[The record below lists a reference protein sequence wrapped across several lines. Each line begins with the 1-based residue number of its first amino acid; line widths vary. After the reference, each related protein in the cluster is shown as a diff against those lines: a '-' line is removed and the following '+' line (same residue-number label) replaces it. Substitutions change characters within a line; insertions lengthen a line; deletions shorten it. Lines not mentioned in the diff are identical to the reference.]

1 MYRDL
6 DAGKIV
12 DTAAA
17 LRDRISERFAESGL
31 SRVADDL
38 LAVSR
43 EAASLSV
50 WLARPNRWLRA
61 GVALA
66 LVVLLAA
73 LVGALAS
80 LRVQGA
86 FANLSDVFQGL
97 EALVND
103 VVFVGIGIFFLITWE
118 RRLKRR
124 RALQALHTLRSMA
137 HIIDMHQLT
146 KDPGRLAIPGADTA
160 ASPRRLTSPFELTR

>member
-1 MYRDL
+1 DL

-17 LRDRISERFAESGL
+17 LHDRIRERFVGSGL
-31 SRVADDL
+31 SRVAEDL
-38 LAVSR
+38 LAISR
-43 EAASLSV
+43 EAASLSA
-50 WLARPNRWLRA
+50 WLARPNRWQRA
-61 GVALA
+61 GIAVALA
-66 LVVLLAA
+66 VLLAA
-73 LVGALAS
+73 LVGAAAVG
-80 LRVQGA
+80 LRVEGA

-103 VVFVGIGIFFLITWE
+103 IVFVGIGTFFLITWE

-124 RALQALHTLRSMA
+124 RALAALHTLRSLA

-146 KDPGRLAIPGADTA
+146 KDPGRLAIPGDDTA
-160 ASPRRLTSPFELTR
+160 ASPRRLTDPFELTRY